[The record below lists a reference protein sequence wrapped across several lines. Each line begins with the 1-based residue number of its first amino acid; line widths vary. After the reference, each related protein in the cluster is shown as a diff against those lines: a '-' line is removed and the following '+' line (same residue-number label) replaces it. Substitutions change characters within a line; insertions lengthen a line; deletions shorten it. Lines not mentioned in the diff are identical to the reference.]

1 MKNILCISL
10 FTMQILFATG
20 QSIYFNFSNGTS
32 SSYNLIDVEKITF
45 DQDVMQ
51 LHLLD
56 GSLFSW
62 NVSSISHYEYDENI
76 VGNAGEL
83 LNEIN
88 SFNLKI
94 YPNPV
99 SEFLNLSY
107 HLSKVDALQFE
118 IYDLNGRLCTEKNVG
133 PKTLGEHQEEIF
145 IGYLPSGSYLLK
157 VKGREW
163 TITKKIIKE

>member
-32 SSYNLIDVEKITF
+32 SSYNLIDIEKITF
-45 DQDVMQ
+45 DEDVMQ

-62 NVSSISHYEYDENI
+62 NVSSIGYFEYDENI

-83 LNEIN
+83 LNEVN
-88 SFNLKI
+88 SLNLHV
-94 YPNPV
+94 YPNPAG
-99 SEFLNLSY
+99 EFISLSCY
-107 HLSKVDALQFE
+107 LSKEDALHFE
-118 IYDLNGRLCTEKNVG
+118 IYDHTGKLFTEKNFG
-133 PKTLGEHQEEIF
+133 PKTLGEHQEQIF
-145 IGYLPSGSYLLK
+145 IGDLPSGNYLLR

-163 TITKKIIKE
+163 TMTKKIIKE

>member
-20 QSIYFNFSNGTS
+20 QSIYFNFSDGNS
-32 SSYNLIDVEKITF
+32 SSYNLIDIEKITF
-45 DQDVMQ
+45 DEDVIL

-62 NVSSISHYEYDENI
+62 NVSSIGNFEYDENM
-76 VGNAGEL
+76 VGDAGEL
-83 LNEIN
+83 LDEMN
-88 SFNLKI
+88 SLNLKV
-94 YPNPV
+94 YPNPA
-99 SEFLNLSY
+99 SEFISLSY
-107 HLSKVDALQFE
+107 YLSKDDALHFE
-118 IYDLNGRLCTEKNVG
+118 IYDHNGRLFSEKNVG
-133 PKTLGEHQEEIF
+133 PKTLGEHQEQIF
-145 IGYLPSGSYLLK
+145 IGDLPSGSYLLK